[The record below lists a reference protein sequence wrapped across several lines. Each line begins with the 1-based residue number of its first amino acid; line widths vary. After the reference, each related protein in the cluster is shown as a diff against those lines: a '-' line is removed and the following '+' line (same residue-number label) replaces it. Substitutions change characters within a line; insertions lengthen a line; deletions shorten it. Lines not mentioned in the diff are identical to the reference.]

1 MPRQRTESSI
11 APRRGGFASYRTSLG
26 RLSVLAAVVPVLLL
40 CAPTARTQ
48 DVTEPALKAAF
59 IYTFAKFTD
68 WPLDTLPAKAVFTA
82 CVVGDIP
89 VSDALARAVKGRQL
103 GGRTMNVLRMEV
115 DGAVRSCHL
124 LYVAGIS
131 TPETSAVLSAARG
144 TAILTISE
152 MDDFIRLG
160 GVAHMFVLQGKMRFE
175 INLDAARLSKLQL
188 SSQLLALATHVFETR
203 VAGPR

>member
-11 APRRGGFASYRTSLG
+11 APCPDAPGSYRIFLG
-26 RLSVLAAVVPVLLL
+26 RLSALATVASVLLL
-40 CAPTARTQ
+40 CASTARTQ
-48 DVTEPALKAAF
+48 DVTEPSLKAAF

-68 WPLDTLPAKAVFTA
+68 WPLETLPAKAVFTA
-82 CVVGDIP
+82 CVVGDNA

-124 LYVAGIS
+124 LYVAGIT
-131 TPETSAVLSAARG
+131 TPETSAVLLAARG

-160 GVAHMFVLQGKMRFE
+160 GVAHMFGTCRGKC
-175 INLDAARLSKLQL
+175 
-188 SSQLLALATHVFETR
+188 ALKSISM
-203 VAGPR
+203 PRGCRSCN